1 MKPITV
7 STMQRIQCTAA
18 VENRTAI
25 PLGFEI
31 GSGVLRNG
39 RHICVDILRLSVSR
53 DPTHLTAF
61 V

>member
-1 MKPITV
+1 
-7 STMQRIQCTAA
+7 MQRIQCTAA